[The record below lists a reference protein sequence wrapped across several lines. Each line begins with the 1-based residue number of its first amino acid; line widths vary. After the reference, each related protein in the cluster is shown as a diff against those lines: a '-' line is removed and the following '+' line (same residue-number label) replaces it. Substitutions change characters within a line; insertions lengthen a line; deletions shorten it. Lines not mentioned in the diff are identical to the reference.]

1 MNEWELLIGLG
12 IVAVGLRTTSWWLQ
26 SWQLRE
32 YRLDRMLAHFRTH
45 DGRRNLLNLWAFPG
59 LLPRPQI
66 SGRLIVIVGIFAVLS
81 VGIVVGLHE
90 VFINIESWQW
100 RWWNWIFSLIIWE
113 RMLWLIVPIA
123 IKISAIPVWL
133 RKKSIFREAGEIIA
147 EGKNVTR
154 IGITGSYGKS
164 STKKILVHL
173 LREKYGADAVL
184 TNPGNENN
192 ELAIARLVHRNNRF
206 FTDPTTGPKKKFF
219 VCEVGA
225 YKKGEIAQV
234 CEFVKPHIGILTGLN
249 AQHVGLFGNAEKL
262 RLAKFELAEA
272 CSKTIFFN
280 ADTPALV
287 EIFEDRKITATPIG
301 IKKSVAENIS
311 SDITQ
316 TKFHA
321 YGQDFV
327 LPWAGEF
334 FISNALL
341 ALEAAREIEC
351 DPEELSSFLKE
362 LPPLDRALHTQLL
375 ESGTTLLLDPY
386 SANPDGVLGA
396 IEHLGKF
403 AGRKIFIGIPLREL
417 GNDSK
422 KIHKEVFEKLKEIN
436 AEVFWFRHDFEK
448 IAKEI
453 LGEKFHGG
461 SISKLKQFKKE
472 TGKNDAILLESR
484 LPKNIEKLFTK

>member
-1 MNEWELLIGLG
+1 MNEWELLFGLG
-12 IVAVGLRTTSWWLQ
+12 IITVGLRTTSWWLQ

-32 YRLDRMLAHFRTH
+32 YRWDRMLEYFRTH
-45 DGRRNLLNLWAFPG
+45 DGRKNLLNLWAFSG

-66 SGRLIVIVGIFAVLS
+66 SGRLIVIGIILITLS
-81 VGIVVGLHE
+81 IGIIVGLHE
-90 VFINIESWQW
+90 VFVNIENWQW
-100 RWWNWIFSLIIWE
+100 GWNWIKALIVWE
-113 RMLWLIVPIA
+113 RMLWLIVPVA

-133 RKKSIFREAGEIIA
+133 RKKSIFREAGEIVA

-173 LREKYGADAVL
+173 LREKYGTDAVL

-192 ELAIARLVHRNNRF
+192 ELAIARLIKRNERF
-206 FTDPTTGPKKKFF
+206 FIDPTTGPKQKFF

-234 CEFVKPHIGILTGLN
+234 CEFTHPQIGILTGLN

-262 RLAKFELAEA
+262 RSAKFELAES

-287 EIFEDRKITATPIG
+287 EIFEDRKITAIPVG
-301 IKKSVAENIS
+301 IKKTVAKNIS
-311 SDITQ
+311 SDFSQ
-316 TKFHA
+316 TKFYA

-341 ALEAAREIEC
+341 ALEAARESGC
-351 DPEELSSFLKE
+351 TTEELSSFLNE
-362 LPPLDRALHTQLL
+362 LPPLERALHSKVLAN
-375 ESGTTLLLDPY
+375 GATLLLDPY

-403 AGRKIFIGIPLREL
+403 EGKKIFIGIPLREL
-417 GNDSK
+417 GKDSE
-422 KIHKEVFEKLKEIN
+422 KIHREVFEKLKEIN
-436 AEVFWFRHDFEK
+436 AEVFWFRHDYEK

-453 LGEKFHGG
+453 LGEKFHGDD
-461 SISKLKQFKKE
+461 IKILKKIKKE
-472 TGKNDAILLESR
+472 LKTNDAVLLESR
-484 LPKNIEKLFTK
+484 LPKTIEKLF